1 MDATQMLAF
10 MADGIQGKEIFYLIA
25 SIVLLLS
32 AIVLIVA
39 VLIQSNSSKGL
50 SGAIAGGSD
59 TFYGRNKG
67 KSIDKKLTIVTIVL
81 AVVFGI
87 ISLSIYGIQSN
98 LTYSEWLENLL
109 GTSSSTS
116 SDEYESEGENTE
128 NAGDQENENQGGTTE
143 NENQGGT
150 TEDENQ
156 GGTTEENQGG
166 TTENENQGGT
176 TEDENQGGTTE
187 GETNGGEDANN

>member
-81 AVVFGI
+81 AIVFGI
-87 ISLSIYGIQSN
+87 LSLAIYGIQSN
-98 LTYSEWLENLL
+98 LTYAEWLEDLL
-109 GTSSSTS
+109 GGSNSTTS
-116 SDEYESEGENTE
+116 SDEYEDETEEEEPENE
-128 NAGDQENENQGGTTE
+128 DEIENENPGDKTE
-143 NENQGGT
+143 NENQGGEA
-150 TEDENQ
+150 EDENQ
-156 GGTTEENQGG
+156 GGAA
-166 TTENENQGGT
+166 
-176 TEDENQGGTTE
+176 EDENQGGEAE
-187 GETNGGEDANN
+187 GEDQGSAEEEQNN